1 MEKMLENRR
10 NKRMQRKLPKD
21 QTNTNSEVRK
31 FQKNLLER
39 IETQYNLFRE
49 SMKSL
54 QAKVHTS
61 TQNMA

>member
-54 QAKVHTS
+54 QGNVHTS

>member
-54 QAKVHTS
+54 QANVHTS

>member
-1 MEKMLENRR
+1 MEEMLENRR

-31 FQKNLLER
+31 FEKNLLER

-54 QAKVHTS
+54 QANVHTL